1 MKLSQ
6 NSPQGMANTG
16 YAYGSYLSKSL
27 RDQSSS
33 TLVMTDGVW
42 ERFFDYDG
50 SGTIPTTPLQ
60 YRPTHHFSGFFVFH
74 SNSSRVICLP
84 GM

>member
-1 MKLSQ
+1 
-6 NSPQGMANTG
+6 MANTG

-42 ERFFDYDG
+42 ERFF
-50 SGTIPTTPLQ
+50 
-60 YRPTHHFSGFFVFH
+60 
-74 SNSSRVICLP
+74 
-84 GM
+84 